1 MSILDE
7 NIDIPIE
14 SLLMAAD
21 WKKVSRTRIVDPF
34 GKLFYP
40 QQVTLIY
47 YRYSFA
53 RLEHGR
59 EQMQNGDYFIDLE
72 FWPKG
77 SKYIN
82 RKGHLIKLKKHLVV
96 TEIRHSINGA
106 SDGIMRHLYVKTNT
120 DFEAFKFLEEIQN
133 GLYIDH
139 NQIIRKY
146 KGKYYI

>member
-1 MSILDE
+1 MSLLDE

-14 SLLMAAD
+14 SLLMAVD
-21 WKKVSRTRIVDPF
+21 WKKVSKIRIVDPF

-40 QQVTLIY
+40 QQVTLTY
-47 YRYSFA
+47 YQYSFA

-59 EQMQNGDYFIDLE
+59 EQIQNGDYFIDLE

-77 SKYIN
+77 SKYVN

-96 TEIRHSINGA
+96 TEIRHSTNGA
-106 SDGIMRHLYVKTNT
+106 PNGIMYHLYVKTNT
-120 DFEAFKFLEEIQN
+120 DYETFKFLKEIQDS
-133 GLYIDH
+133 LYIDH
-139 NQIIRKY
+139 NQIIQKY